1 MGPART
7 SDMLG
12 KMVVALG
19 GGWAEEKIVEQVRC
33 VTEGIEMRL

>member
-1 MGPART
+1 MGAGRI

-12 KMVVALG
+12 RVVALG
-19 GGWAEEKIVEQVRC
+19 GGWAEEKIVEQVGC

>member
-1 MGPART
+1 MGPARP

-12 KMVVALG
+12 KRVALG
-19 GGWAEEKIVEQVRC
+19 GGWAEEKIAEQVGC